1 MLDEAFKNE
10 LDKLIPGIKRDL
22 FGNEIEEDYDD
33 CVSEY
38 RPTFTTQE
46 ATTFDEYTDV
56 LHNNENISTKNIGVE
71 FPEEKESLQPS
82 RSEDTDTQTTP
93 VQSADD
99 IELVD
104 NTTTSQTEP
113 QTRLIN
119 DNCNAYGSTNQMS
132 HTCNSTPKSWQPHE
146 RQSHSDSIYD
156 KEPKEWTTDD
166 IERIKAKGVARCLS
180 EGDAEP
186 IEIEQ
191 LNTLL
196 GSNMSAEEI
205 ADTNY
210 LAQMR
215 LYQNLKDHGEVPA
228 ENIEEFVKSRK
239 KEHNLASG
247 KYIHKCSAKYGIV
260 YISPSIWNKVAS
272 GRCIICVYLGK
283 RAKDFMY
290 LRSIDD
296 ILKWVHEDD
305 ILIKLTGEKKVDV
318 VNTLYNGVLNGVTGT
333 AYTMIRVASNAIYNP
348 VFAQLMDNPDQEDSV
363 DEF

>member
-1 MLDEAFKNE
+1 M
-10 LDKLIPGIKRDL
+10 
-22 FGNEIEEDYDD
+22 
-33 CVSEY
+33 
-38 RPTFTTQE
+38 
-46 ATTFDEYTDV
+46 
-56 LHNNENISTKNIGVE
+56 
-71 FPEEKESLQPS
+71 
-82 RSEDTDTQTTP
+82 
-93 VQSADD
+93 
-99 IELVD
+99 
-104 NTTTSQTEP
+104 
-113 QTRLIN
+113 
-119 DNCNAYGSTNQMS
+119 
-132 HTCNSTPKSWQPHE
+132 
-146 RQSHSDSIYD
+146 
-156 KEPKEWTTDD
+156 
-166 IERIKAKGVARCLS
+166 ARCLS